1 MKHEAH
7 LYLEPPWQKDV
18 LPVPEEARRHL
29 QKVLRYSEG
38 GPVTYTDGVGGI
50 GTGTWLGTDVARG
63 DESIVPRSGAAVDI
77 AVAPPRSKDRQRSI
91 VEKCQELDV
100 RSLTWLDSE
109 WGSGRLPTSHK
120 VLAWSI
126 GALEQS
132 RGAWL
137 LETRG
142 PVKVAS
148 LGLALVADVEG
159 LPISD
164 LDVTGDLCIAI
175 GPEGGFAPGEV
186 PEAWHRVQLSRSVL
200 RTDTAAIVA
209 AGVLG
214 ARRLGW

>member
-7 LYLEPPWQKDV
+7 LYLEPPWNKDV
-18 LPVPEEARRHL
+18 LSVPEETRRHL
-29 QKVLRYSEG
+29 QKVLRYAEG
-38 GPVTYTDGVGGI
+38 GRVTYTDGVGRI
-50 GTGTWLGTDVARG
+50 GTGTWLGADVERD
-63 DESIVPRSGAAVDI
+63 DESIVPKPGAAVDI
-77 AVAPPRSKDRQRSI
+77 AVAAPRSKDRQRSI

-100 RSLTWLDSE
+100 RTLTWLTTE
-109 WGSGRLPTSHK
+109 WGSGRIPTSQK

-126 GALEQS
+126 SALEQS

-137 LETRG
+137 LKTRG
-142 PVKVAS
+142 PVAVAS
-148 LGLALVADVEG
+148 LGDALVADVEG
-159 LPISD
+159 VPISD
-164 LDVTGDLCIAI
+164 LDVTGDLCIAV

-186 PEAWHRVQLSRSVL
+186 PDAWRRVQLSGSVL